1 MDQNPAKL
9 RILLIEDQRS
19 LAENLWEF
27 LEVRG
32 HVMDH
37 AGDGVTGLQLAL
49 DNTYEVIVLDIGLPR
64 INGIEVCRR
73 YRAQGGTAPILMLTA
88 RDQLEDKLLGFE
100 SGADDYMTKPFAM
113 RELEARIHVLHT
125 RQQRQSP
132 AILHVA
138 DLALDITARYA
149 TRQGQLL
156 NISPA
161 GYRLLEVLMRK
172 SPHVLL
178 YAELA
183 QALWGDADHDPARLH
198 THVSLLRT
206 AVDRPFDQPL
216 ILTVHGFGYRLV
228 PPAAT

>member
-37 AGDGVTGLQLAL
+37 AGDGLTGLQLAL

-113 RELEARIHVLHT
+113 RELEARVHVLHT

-132 AILHVA
+132 AILRVA
-138 DLALDITARYA
+138 DLALDMAGRRA
-149 TRQGQLL
+149 TRQGQPL

-198 THVSLLRT
+198 THISLLRT

-216 ILTVHGFGYRLV
+216 VLTVHGFGYRLV
-228 PPAAT
+228 PPVAT